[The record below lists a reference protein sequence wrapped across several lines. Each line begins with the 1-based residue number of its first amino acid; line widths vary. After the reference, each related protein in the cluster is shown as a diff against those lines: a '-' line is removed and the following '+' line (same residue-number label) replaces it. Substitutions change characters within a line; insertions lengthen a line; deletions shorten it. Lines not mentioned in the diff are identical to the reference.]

1 MVTEKIKMG
10 GRTLSTSGYCVCV
23 AFLQDLLPCA
33 DASFT
38 ETLVCENFPQTALD
52 ALIVSQPRIFIG
64 FFFFLAE
71 NSLELEGCDM
81 GWHCTQIPLP
91 GDRPEPDGCAPPKY

>member
-1 MVTEKIKMG
+1 MVTEKMKMG

-64 FFFFLAE
+64 FFFFFSRKFIGA
-71 NSLELEGCDM
+71 G
-81 GWHCTQIPLP
+81 GV
-91 GDRPEPDGCAPPKY
+91 

>member
-64 FFFFLAE
+64 FFFFFSRKFIGA
-71 NSLELEGCDM
+71 G
-81 GWHCTQIPLP
+81 GV
-91 GDRPEPDGCAPPKY
+91 